1 MCGNGIVVTEPFL
14 KNVLVTNFYRLELD
28 KWVLYSVLE
37 NILPS
42 VQFIYC
48 FKGGGI
54 DMHFNPEVKY
64 FF

>member
-28 KWVLYSVLE
+28 KWALYSVLE

-42 VQFIYC
+42 VLFIYC
-48 FKGGGI
+48 FKGGGLI
-54 DMHFNPEVKY
+54 CNLTQK
-64 FF
+64 